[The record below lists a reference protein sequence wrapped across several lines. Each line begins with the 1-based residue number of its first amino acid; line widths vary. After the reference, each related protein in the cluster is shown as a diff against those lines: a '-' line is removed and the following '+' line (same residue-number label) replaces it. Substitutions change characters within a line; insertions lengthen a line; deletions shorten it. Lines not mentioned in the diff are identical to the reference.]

1 MKVIIIAIATSPFL
15 VGNALADNCQ
25 TASFADSQTYQ
36 TALAKKKIYF
46 QDDKG
51 KPTASYIIKGDE
63 VVVVSQQA
71 GKACVD
77 FSTSKSETSGWV
89 ALSDLGPLR
98 KQPSNVADWEGTFQR
113 DEFGSSIELTPQ
125 KDGKVRASGDAYWA
139 MSAESAKNG
148 ALHDG
153 SIEDVGE
160 VKDGAAHIGS
170 AAKDG
175 TDCSVDLRLLSNH
188 YLIATNQG
196 VGYGDDA
203 KASGCWGANVTF
215 EGLYVRVNK

>member
-1 MKVIIIAIATSPFL
+1 MGS
-15 VGNALADNCQ
+15 ALAEDCQ
-25 TASFADSQTYQ
+25 TANFADSQAYQ
-36 TALAKKKIYF
+36 TAMAKKKIYF

-51 KPTASYIIKGDE
+51 AQTASYILKGDE

-71 GKACVD
+71 GKACVE
-77 FSTSKSETSGWV
+77 FSTPKAETSGWV
-89 ALSDLGPLR
+89 ALNDLGPLR
-98 KQPSNVADWEGTFQR
+98 KPPSTVADWKGTFQR

-125 KDGKVRASGDAYWA
+125 KDGKVKASGDAYWA

-153 SIEDVGE
+153 SMEDAGE

-170 AAKDG
+170 PAKDG
-175 TDCSVDLRLLSNH
+175 TDCSVDLRLLSSH
-188 YLIATNQG
+188 YLVAGNQG
-196 VGYGDDA
+196 VGFGGDA

-215 EGLYVRVNK
+215 EGLYVRVKK